1 MFPLQWASP
10 RSHCAGSLQRS
21 GRGGDPAPQLGHF
34 SPGRR
39 TKVVELPG
47 PGEQGRL
54 MCEGG
59 ESLFWSMLT
68 LKTSERL

>member
-1 MFPLQWASP
+1 MVPLQWASLW
-10 RSHCAGSLQRS
+10 SHCAVSLQGS

-47 PGEQGRL
+47 PEQIARPKAGLHTRMGRV
-54 MCEGG
+54 CFGPC
-59 ESLFWSMLT
+59 
-68 LKTSERL
+68 